1 MASCLGLYIENN
13 LIKYAKVSKEK
24 DKTVIQAFGVKVY
37 DKLED
42 AIRQIVEET
51 YSYKIPVCI
60 NLSQETYQYFNMFA
74 MLSKKDLDKAI
85 KTEFDIYCNDKGYNP
100 NVFETRYAVVEN
112 ITDSNKL
119 KVIFVTSNKIEL
131 NKQIQ
136 LLEKYKLSGIYP
148 LPIAITNLIDTKP
161 NENFIAVNI
170 EEKATITTVINK
182 NIYDVKVLEQGSG
195 DFLDKINLKENSYLK
210 AYEACKETTI
220 YTSEGKTLTEEQT
233 GYLEEIMPVLYQIVG
248 QAQKTINESV
258 EKIEKVSITGTG
270 ALINNI
276 DLYFEEYLEGVSCE
290 ILKPNFVTKTQEIN
304 IKDYI
309 EVNSATAIALM
320 GMGVGIAGM
329 NFKKNTVND
338 KLKEMFT
345 IELNG
350 KEDKVKKGNSALG
363 DLFINDLK
371 EPLDKTEKGLLNI
384 AIGVLILFIVYTGF
398 ATILKNEYIRKGKQA
413 DESISNTRQQISAV
427 ETDDNAI
434 KEITS
439 DYTAKIANLE
449 EINRNIEERN
459 RVRGAIPGLLN
470 QLMNVIPSSVQITSI
485 ENTNTNH
492 VEIIVQSPKYEQ
504 IAFLIGSIK
513 TDVILTN
520 VISTSGQKTEDVV
533 LVKIEGDLP

>member
-85 KTEFDIYCNDKGYNP
+85 GTEFEVYCNDKGYNP

-258 EKIEKVSITGTG
+258 EKIEKVYITGTG

-350 KEDKVKKGNSALG
+350 KEDKVKKGNSAL
-363 DLFINDLK
+363 DNLFINDLK
-371 EPLDKTEKGLLNI
+371 EPLDKTEKGLLNV
-384 AIGVLILFIVYTGF
+384 AIGVLILFVVYTGF

>member
-85 KTEFDIYCNDKGYNP
+85 GTEFEVYCNDKGYNP

-258 EKIEKVSITGTG
+258 EKIEKVYITGTG

-363 DLFINDLK
+363 NLFINDLK
-371 EPLDKTEKGLLNI
+371 EPLDKTEKGLLNV
-384 AIGVLILFIVYTGF
+384 AIGVLILFVVYTGF

-413 DESISNTRQQISAV
+413 DESISNTKQQISAV

-459 RVRGAIPGLLN
+459 RIRGAIPGLLN

>member
-42 AIRQIVEET
+42 TIRQIVEET

-85 KTEFDIYCNDKGYNP
+85 KTEFDIYCNEKGYNP

-161 NENFIAVNI
+161 NEDFIVINI

-182 NIYDVKVLEQGSG
+182 NIYEVKVLEQGSG

-258 EKIEKVSITGTG
+258 EKIEKVYITGIG
-270 ALINNI
+270 ALINNV

-350 KEDKVKKGNSALG
+350 KKDKVKKGNSAL
-363 DLFINDLK
+363 DNLFINDLK
-371 EPLDKTEKGLLNI
+371 EPLDKTEKGLLNL
-384 AIGVLILFIVYTGF
+384 AIGVLILFVVYAGF
-398 ATILKNEYIRKGKQA
+398 STILKNEYIRKGKQA

-434 KEITS
+434 KEITN
-439 DYTAKIANLE
+439 DYTAKISNLE

-459 RVRGAIPGLLN
+459 RIRGAIPGLLN

-520 VISTSGQKTEDVV
+520 VISTSGQKTGDVV

>member
-42 AIRQIVEET
+42 TIRQIVEET

-85 KTEFDIYCNDKGYNP
+85 KTEFDIYCNEKGYNP

-148 LPIAITNLIDTKP
+148 LPMAITNLIGTKP
-161 NENFIAVNI
+161 NEDFIVINI

-258 EKIEKVSITGTG
+258 EKIEKVYITGTG
-270 ALINNI
+270 ALINNV

-350 KEDKVKKGNSALG
+350 KKDKVKKGNSAL
-363 DLFINDLK
+363 DNLFINDLK
-371 EPLDKTEKGLLNI
+371 EPLDKTEKGLLNL
-384 AIGVLILFIVYTGF
+384 AIGVLILFVVYAGF
-398 ATILKNEYIRKGKQA
+398 STILKNEYIRKGKQA

-434 KEITS
+434 KEITN
-439 DYTAKIANLE
+439 DYTAKISNLE

-459 RVRGAIPGLLN
+459 RIRGAIPGLLN

-520 VISTSGQKTEDVV
+520 VISTSGQKTGDVV

>member
-42 AIRQIVEET
+42 TIRQIVEET

-85 KTEFDIYCNDKGYNP
+85 KTEFDIYCNEKGYNP

-161 NENFIAVNI
+161 NEDFIVINI

-258 EKIEKVSITGTG
+258 EKIEKVYITGTG

-363 DLFINDLK
+363 NLFINDLK

-434 KEITS
+434 KEITN
-439 DYTAKIANLE
+439 DYTAKISNLE

-459 RVRGAIPGLLN
+459 RIRGAIPGLLN

-520 VISTSGQKTEDVV
+520 VISTSGQKTGDVV

>member
-85 KTEFDIYCNDKGYNP
+85 ETEFEVYCNDKGYNP

-148 LPIAITNLIDTKP
+148 LPIAITDLIDTKP
-161 NENFIAVNI
+161 NENFIIVNI

-258 EKIEKVSITGTG
+258 DKIEKVYITGTG
-270 ALINNI
+270 ALINNV

-290 ILKPNFVTKTQEIN
+290 ILKPNFVAKTQEIN

-350 KEDKVKKGNSALG
+350 KEDKIKKGNSALG
-363 DLFINDLK
+363 NLFINDLK
-371 EPLDKTEKGLLNI
+371 EPLDKTEKGLLNV

>member
-42 AIRQIVEET
+42 TIRQIVEET

-85 KTEFDIYCNDKGYNP
+85 KTEFDIYCNEKGYNP

-161 NENFIAVNI
+161 NEDFIVINI

-182 NIYDVKVLEQGSG
+182 NIYEVKVLEQGSG

-258 EKIEKVSITGTG
+258 EKIEKVYITGIG
-270 ALINNI
+270 ALINNV

-350 KEDKVKKGNSALG
+350 KKDKVKKGNSAL
-363 DLFINDLK
+363 DNLFINDLK
-371 EPLDKTEKGLLNI
+371 EPLDKTEKGLLNV
-384 AIGVLILFIVYTGF
+384 AIGVLILFVVYTGF

-434 KEITS
+434 KEITN
-439 DYTAKIANLE
+439 DYTAKISNLE

-459 RVRGAIPGLLN
+459 RIRGAIPGLLN

-520 VISTSGQKTEDVV
+520 VISTSGQKTGDVV
-533 LVKIEGDLP
+533 LVKIEGELP

>member
-42 AIRQIVEET
+42 TIRQIVEET

-161 NENFIAVNI
+161 NEDFIVINI

-258 EKIEKVSITGTG
+258 EKIEKVYITGTG
-270 ALINNI
+270 ALINNV

-350 KEDKVKKGNSALG
+350 KEDKIKKGNSALG
-363 DLFINDLK
+363 NLFINDLK
-371 EPLDKTEKGLLNI
+371 EPLDKTEKGLLNL
-384 AIGVLILFIVYTGF
+384 AIGVLILFVVYAGF
-398 ATILKNEYIRKGKQA
+398 STILKNEYIRKGKQA

-434 KEITS
+434 KEITN
-439 DYTAKIANLE
+439 DYTAKISNLE

-459 RVRGAIPGLLN
+459 RIRGAIPGLLN

-520 VISTSGQKTEDVV
+520 VISTSGQKTGDVV

>member
-258 EKIEKVSITGTG
+258 EKIEKVYITGTG

-363 DLFINDLK
+363 NLFINDLK
-371 EPLDKTEKGLLNI
+371 EPLDKTEKGLLNV
-384 AIGVLILFIVYTGF
+384 AIGVLILFVVYTGF

-520 VISTSGQKTEDVV
+520 VISTSGQKTGDVV

>member
-85 KTEFDIYCNDKGYNP
+85 ETEFEVYCNDKGYNP

-182 NIYDVKVLEQGSG
+182 NIYDVKVLGQGSG

-258 EKIEKVSITGTG
+258 EKIEKVYITGTG

-290 ILKPNFVTKTQEIN
+290 ILKPNFVAKTQEIN

-350 KEDKVKKGNSALG
+350 KEDKIKKGNSALG
-363 DLFINDLK
+363 NLFINDLK
-371 EPLDKTEKGLLNI
+371 EPLDKTEKGLLNV

-520 VISTSGQKTEDVV
+520 VISTSGQKTGDVV

>member
-42 AIRQIVEET
+42 TIRQIVEET

-161 NENFIAVNI
+161 NEDFIVINI

-258 EKIEKVSITGTG
+258 EKIEKVYITGTG
-270 ALINNI
+270 ALINNV

-363 DLFINDLK
+363 NLFINDLK
-371 EPLDKTEKGLLNI
+371 EPLDKTEKGLLNV
-384 AIGVLILFIVYTGF
+384 AIGVLILFVVYTGF

-520 VISTSGQKTEDVV
+520 VISTSGQKTGDVV

>member
-42 AIRQIVEET
+42 TIRQIVEET

-161 NENFIAVNI
+161 NEDFIVINI

-182 NIYDVKVLEQGSG
+182 NIYEVKVLEQGSG

-258 EKIEKVSITGTG
+258 EKIEKVYITGIG
-270 ALINNI
+270 ALINNV

-350 KEDKVKKGNSALG
+350 KEDKVKKGNSAL
-363 DLFINDLK
+363 DNLFINDLK
-371 EPLDKTEKGLLNI
+371 EPLDKTEKGLLNV
-384 AIGVLILFIVYTGF
+384 AIGVLILFVVYTGF

-520 VISTSGQKTEDVV
+520 VISTSGQKTGDVV

>member
-42 AIRQIVEET
+42 TIRQIVEET

-161 NENFIAVNI
+161 NEDFIVINI

-182 NIYDVKVLEQGSG
+182 NIYEVKVLEQGSG
-195 DFLDKINLKENSYLK
+195 DFLDKINL
-210 AYEACKETTI
+210 KETTI

-258 EKIEKVSITGTG
+258 EKIEKVYITGIG
-270 ALINNI
+270 ALINNV

-350 KEDKVKKGNSALG
+350 KEDKVKKGNSAL
-363 DLFINDLK
+363 DNLFINDLK
-371 EPLDKTEKGLLNI
+371 EPLDKTEKGLLNV
-384 AIGVLILFIVYTGF
+384 AIGVLILFVVYTGF

-449 EINRNIEERN
+449 EINRNIDERN

-520 VISTSGQKTEDVV
+520 VISTSGQKTGDVV

>member
-42 AIRQIVEET
+42 TIRQIVEET

-161 NENFIAVNI
+161 NEDFIVINI

-182 NIYDVKVLEQGSG
+182 NIYEVKVLEQGSG

-258 EKIEKVSITGTG
+258 EKIEKVYITGIG
-270 ALINNI
+270 ALINNV

-350 KEDKVKKGNSALG
+350 KEDKVKKGNSAL
-363 DLFINDLK
+363 DNLFINDLK
-371 EPLDKTEKGLLNI
+371 EPLDKTEKGLLNV
-384 AIGVLILFIVYTGF
+384 AIGVLILFVVYTGF

-449 EINRNIEERN
+449 EINRNIDERN

-520 VISTSGQKTEDVV
+520 VISTSGQKTGDVV

>member
-42 AIRQIVEET
+42 TIRQIVEET

-161 NENFIAVNI
+161 NEDFIVINI

-258 EKIEKVSITGTG
+258 EKIEKVYITGTG
-270 ALINNI
+270 ALINNV

-363 DLFINDLK
+363 NLFINDLK
-371 EPLDKTEKGLLNI
+371 EPLDKTEKGLLNV
-384 AIGVLILFIVYTGF
+384 AIGVLILFVVYTGF

-413 DESISNTRQQISAV
+413 DESISNTKQQISAV

-459 RVRGAIPGLLN
+459 RIRGAIPGLLN
-470 QLMNVIPSSVQITSI
+470 QLMNVIPSNVQITSI

-520 VISTSGQKTEDVV
+520 VISTSGQKTGDVV